1 MRKSRTICALLP
13 LQCRR
18 QNDMMEMN
26 KKIQKRRLPHASF
39 SKGKNTYLILQE
51 NFIVLHPFNLLG
63 EMDLAK
69 KGCSLKK
76 MVVMATLT
84 VH

>member
-1 MRKSRTICALLP
+1 
-13 LQCRR
+13 
-18 QNDMMEMN
+18 MMAM
-26 KKIQKRRLPHASF
+26 HASF

-63 EMDLAK
+63 EMDLVK

-76 MVVMATLT
+76 MVVMTTLT

>member
-1 MRKSRTICALLP
+1 M
-13 LQCRR
+13 
-18 QNDMMEMN
+18 MN
-26 KKIQKRRLPHASF
+26 KVLAISSTRQMVLLLAGALSMHPDSMMAMRVSF